1 MILIVGG
8 AGYIGSHVNKELHKR
23 GYDTVVYD
31 NLIYGHREAVKWGHF
46 EYGDLRDTN
55 RLEQVVGMYE
65 IDAVFHFAEFAYV
78 DESVEKPS
86 KYYNNH
92 VDATLNLLDVVV
104 SSVLRIIETIFRD
117 AWNWHQK
124 MLRGLT
130 VALDN

>member
-55 RLEQVVGMYE
+55 RLEQVFNTYE
-65 IDAVFHFAEFAYV
+65 IDAVFHFAAFAYV
-78 DESVEKPS
+78 GESVDVRRHIVGGA
-86 KYYNNH
+86 NR
-92 VDATLNLLDVVV
+92 TLI
-104 SSVLRIIETIFRD
+104 SVETPLRLCRIGTCRRLS
-117 AWNWHQK
+117 A
-124 MLRGLT
+124 G
-130 VALDN
+130 